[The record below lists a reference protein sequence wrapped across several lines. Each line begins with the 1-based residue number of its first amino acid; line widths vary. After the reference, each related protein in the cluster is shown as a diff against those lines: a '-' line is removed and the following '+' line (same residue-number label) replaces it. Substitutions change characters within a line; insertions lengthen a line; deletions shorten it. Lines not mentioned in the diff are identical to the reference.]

1 MAKLKQ
7 IQIKWSPAPEVDV
20 GQYKVYATIGGAAV
34 DYSAPHSV
42 VHPKDKPLGGDGKY
56 FLDIPADFPTLP
68 LQDDVYSFGA
78 CAVDDFGNEGD
89 LLVITGPLDFVAPA
103 LLLGGELDIA

>member
-7 IQIKWSPAPEVDV
+7 IQIKWSPAPEGDV
-20 GQYKVYATIGGAAV
+20 VQYKVYAATGGSPV
-34 DYSAPHSV
+34 NYTAPFSV
-42 VHPKDKPLGGDGKY
+42 VHPASKPLGGDGKY

-68 LQDDVYSFGA
+68 LLDEVYEFGA

-89 LLVITGPLDFVAPA
+89 LLVIAGPLDFVAPA